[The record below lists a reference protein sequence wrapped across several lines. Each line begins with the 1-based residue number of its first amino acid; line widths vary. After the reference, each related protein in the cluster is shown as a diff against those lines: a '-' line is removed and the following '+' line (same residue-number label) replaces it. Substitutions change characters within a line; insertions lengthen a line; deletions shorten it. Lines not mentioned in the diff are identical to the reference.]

1 MSVKIHATAII
12 HPNAEIDENVEIAP
26 YAVIGE
32 DVKIKS
38 GTYIG
43 PHSIIEFSEI
53 GKDNYFTGH
62 AFIGTPPQDYK
73 YHGEKTKLILGD
85 NNIIR
90 EGVSLHRGSPLTSI
104 TIIGNGCMFMA
115 NSHIGHDCRV
125 GNKVIMVNSA
135 AASGHVYIEDSVT
148 VSAFSGLHQF
158 SRIGTLAMLGGGS
171 MVSQDI
177 LPYVLAQGDRAKPIG
192 LNIVGLKRAGIS
204 RESVKSIKHVF
215 KTLFFE
221 NHLCTDALKKLK
233 TEKLSP
239 EAAHM
244 VEFCENSKRSISRPK
259 SKIKKSEGHNE

>member
-1 MSVKIHATAII
+1 MNIKIHATAII
-12 HPNAEIDENVEIAP
+12 NSNAKIDKDGEIGP
-26 YAVIGE
+26 YVVIGE

-90 EGVSLHRGSPLTSI
+90 EGVSLHRGSPLTSV
-104 TIIGNGCMFMA
+104 TIIGNDCMFMA
-115 NSHIGHDCRV
+115 NSHIGHDCRI

-135 AASGHVYIEDSVT
+135 AASGHVYIEDNVT

-158 SRIGTLAMLGGGS
+158 TRIGTLAMLGGGS

-177 LPYVLAQGDRAKPIG
+177 LPYVLAQGDRAKPVG

-204 RESVKSIKHVF
+204 RESIKSIKYVF
-215 KTLFFE
+215 KTLFME
-221 NHLCTDALKKLK
+221 GHLFNDALKKLK
-233 TEKLSP
+233 TEELSP
-239 EAAHM
+239 EAKHM
-244 VEFCENSKRSISRPK
+244 VRFCEKTKRGISRPK
-259 SKIKKSEGHNE
+259 SKIKKPEGKNE

>member
-12 HPNAEIDENVEIAP
+12 NPNAEIDENVEIGP

-32 DVKIKS
+32 EVKIKS

-43 PHSIIEFSEI
+43 PHSILEFAEI
-53 GKDNYFTGH
+53 CKDNHFTGH

-73 YHGEKTKLILGD
+73 YHGEKTKIIIGD

-104 TIIGNGCMFMA
+104 TTIGNGCMFMA

-125 GNKVIMVNSA
+125 GNKVIMVNSS
-135 AASGHVYIEDSVT
+135 AASGHVTIEDNVT

-158 SRIGTLAMLGGGS
+158 TQIGTLAMLGGGS

-177 LPYVLAQGDRAKPIG
+177 IPYVLAQGDRAKPVG

-204 RESVKSIKHVF
+204 RESIKSIKYVF
-215 KTLFFE
+215 KTLFLE
-221 NHLCTDALKKLK
+221 GHLFADALKKLK
-233 TEKLSP
+233 TETLLP
-239 EAAHM
+239 EAKHM
-244 VEFCENSKRSISRPK
+244 VEFCEKSKRGISRPK
-259 SKIKKSEGHNE
+259 SKIKKSEGGND

>member
-1 MSVKIHATAII
+1 
-12 HPNAEIDENVEIAP
+12 
-26 YAVIGE
+26 
-32 DVKIKS
+32 
-38 GTYIG
+38 
-43 PHSIIEFSEI
+43 
-53 GKDNYFTGH
+53 
-62 AFIGTPPQDYK
+62 
-73 YHGEKTKLILGD
+73 
-85 NNIIR
+85 
-90 EGVSLHRGSPLTSI
+90 
-104 TIIGNGCMFMA
+104 GCMFMA

-135 AASGHVYIEDSVT
+135 AASGHVYIEDNVT
-148 VSAFSGLHQF
+148 ISAFSGLHQF

-221 NHLCTDALKKLK
+221 NHLFTDALKKLK

-259 SKIKKSEGHNE
+259 SKIKKPEGHNE